1 MEEVKRA
8 LARTNLTQTAL
19 LTLPWTLLQ
28 VGGFWAA
35 ADARA
40 GLTGAIVVGVMSVGA
55 LVALAVQKLLF
66 RRRPAACGSSTARL
80 FRRIY

>member
-28 VGGFWAA
+28 VGAS
-35 ADARA
+35 
-40 GLTGAIVVGVMSVGA
+40 GLLRMRGPDSQG
-55 LVALAVQKLLF
+55 
-66 RRRPAACGSSTARL
+66 R
-80 FRRIY
+80 